1 MRSSLILL
9 FVLLLGASLALA
21 ACGGSGETTAPA
33 ADEIDINA
41 LAPSIDVQTAYA
53 ARSNPTVFML
63 DVREPDEYDAGHI
76 PGITLIPMG
85 EIADRLSEIPT
96 DQEVVVTC
104 RTGNRSGQV
113 QRYLQAQGFTQIYNI
128 AEGMAGSAAGPG
140 WLRRGLPLQ

>member
-21 ACGGSGETTAPA
+21 ACGGGGETTTPA

-85 EIADRLSEIPT
+85 EIPDRLGEIPT
-96 DQEVVVTC
+96 DVPVIVTC

-113 QRYLQAQGFTQIYNI
+113 VDFLREQGFTNVHNMDGGIVAWQK
-128 AEGMAGSAAGPG
+128 AGYEVEEEN
-140 WLRRGLPLQ
+140 

>member
-21 ACGGSGETTAPA
+21 ACGGGGETIPA

-85 EIADRLSEIPT
+85 EIPDRLSEIPT
-96 DQEVVVTC
+96 DVPVIVTC

-113 QRYLQAQGFTQIYNI
+113 VDFLREQGFTNVHNMDGGIVAWQKAGYEV
-128 AEGMAGSAAGPG
+128 EGEN
-140 WLRRGLPLQ
+140 

>member
-21 ACGGSGETTAPA
+21 ACGGGGETTTPA

-85 EIADRLSEIPT
+85 EIPDRLSEIPT
-96 DQEVVVTC
+96 DVPVIVTC

-113 QRYLQAQGFTQIYNI
+113 VDFLREQGFTNVHNMDGGIVAWQK
-128 AEGMAGSAAGPG
+128 AGYEVEEEN
-140 WLRRGLPLQ
+140 

>member
-21 ACGGSGETTAPA
+21 ACGGGGETTTPA

-53 ARSNPTVFML
+53 ARSTPTVFML

-85 EIADRLSEIPT
+85 EIPDRLSEIPT
-96 DQEVVVTC
+96 DVPVIVTC

-113 QRYLQAQGFTQIYNI
+113 VDFLREQGFTNVHNMDGGIVAWQK
-128 AEGMAGSAAGPG
+128 AGYEVEEEN
-140 WLRRGLPLQ
+140 

>member
-1 MRSSLILL
+1 MKLSLILL

-21 ACGGSGETTAPA
+21 ACGGGGETTTPA

-85 EIADRLSEIPT
+85 EIPDRLGEIPT
-96 DQEVVVTC
+96 DVPVIVTC

-113 QRYLQAQGFTQIYNI
+113 VDFLREQGFTNVHNMDGGIVAWQK
-128 AEGMAGSAAGPG
+128 AGYEVEE
-140 WLRRGLPLQ
+140 

>member
-85 EIADRLSEIPT
+85 EIPDRLGEIPT
-96 DQEVVVTC
+96 DVPVIVTC

-113 QRYLQAQGFTQIYNI
+113 VDFLREQGFTNVHNMDGGIVAWQK
-128 AEGMAGSAAGPG
+128 AGYEVEEEN
-140 WLRRGLPLQ
+140 

>member
-85 EIADRLSEIPT
+85 EIPDRLSEIPT
-96 DQEVVVTC
+96 DVPVIVTC

-113 QRYLQAQGFTQIYNI
+113 VDFLREQGFTNVHNMDGGIVAWQ
-128 AEGMAGSAAGPG
+128 EAGYEVE
-140 WLRRGLPLQ
+140 Q

>member
-21 ACGGSGETTAPA
+21 ACGGGGETTTPA

-85 EIADRLSEIPT
+85 EIPDRLSEIPT
-96 DQEVVVTC
+96 DVPVIVTC

-113 QRYLQAQGFTQIYNI
+113 VDFLREQGFTNVHNMDGGIVAWQK
-128 AEGMAGSAAGPG
+128 AGYEVEE
-140 WLRRGLPLQ
+140 